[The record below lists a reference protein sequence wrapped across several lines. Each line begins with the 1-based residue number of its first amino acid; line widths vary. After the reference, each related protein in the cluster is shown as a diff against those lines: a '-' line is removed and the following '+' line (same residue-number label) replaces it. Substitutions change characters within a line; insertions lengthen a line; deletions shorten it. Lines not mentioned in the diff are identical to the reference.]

1 MGTKQ
6 TTSRLGIK
14 RGIQQIP
21 TDQGGFTLVELL
33 MTILVSVV
41 LIGSLSIVVNNN
53 AFIAK
58 KGRNLTVA
66 NSFAENK
73 IEEIRSKGYLS
84 LSNGT
89 TTITTE
95 MPAELPYPRSGTVEI
110 ADTTVTGLKLI
121 TLNITYNDVGK
132 QQSYTYKSYIGE
144 LGVAQY

>member
-14 RGIQQIP
+14 RGIQQIS